1 MDDFSDTDNIFT
13 ALPSMTVPSTA
24 SHRAPP
30 EPKNSGKNIQF
41 LKRGEVVCLSNVPPS
56 RTLLELLREDLDCT
70 GTKEGCGEGD
80 CGACTVVLGEAVD
93 GELSLKA
100 VNSCIRL
107 AHSIDGMALWT
118 VEDIASDTAT
128 CKPHTLQAGAAGLA
142 LPDRRRSGPLGGQ
155 GAIRSERPWGLMI
168 YGIGTDICDIRRIR
182 ASLDRHGERFA
193 QKILTSGEL
202 ETWKERSARWPDRG
216 VSYLATRFSAK
227 EAFSK
232 AIGLGMR
239 MPMTWR
245 NCEISKVASGKP
257 EIVLHG
263 ALKDWFE
270 ARQLSAHVTVTDES
284 EYAASFVV
292 VEKIG

>member
-1 MDDFSDTDNIFT
+1 
-13 ALPSMTVPSTA
+13 
-24 SHRAPP
+24 
-30 EPKNSGKNIQF
+30 
-41 LKRGEVVCLSNVPPS
+41 
-56 RTLLELLREDLDCT
+56 
-70 GTKEGCGEGD
+70 
-80 CGACTVVLGEAVD
+80 
-93 GELSLKA
+93 
-100 VNSCIRL
+100 
-107 AHSIDGMALWT
+107 
-118 VEDIASDTAT
+118 
-128 CKPHTLQAGAAGLA
+128 
-142 LPDRRRSGPLGGQ
+142 
-155 GAIRSERPWGLMI
+155 MI

-193 QKILTSGEL
+193 QKILTEREL

-245 NCEISKVASGKP
+245 NCEISKAASGKP

-270 ARQLSAHVTVTDES
+270 ARQLSVHVTVTDET

-292 VEKIG
+292 VEKIS